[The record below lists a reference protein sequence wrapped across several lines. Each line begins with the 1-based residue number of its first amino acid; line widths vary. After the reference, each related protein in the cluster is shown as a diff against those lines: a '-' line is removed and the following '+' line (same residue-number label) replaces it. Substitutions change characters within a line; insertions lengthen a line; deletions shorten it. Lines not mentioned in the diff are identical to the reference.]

1 MNKFIEYLCKLFFLV
16 VFFRST
22 FPSDE
27 IYDATHAKYSD
38 FKTYDSKRG
47 NKTMNVKCSRTI
59 GITCIHSNSE
69 ICLYFPIF
77 ILSKIRYLCRFYRFF
92 CKVRIGKIEKFRVGM
107 KSKYSH
113 IVLFLRL
120 FSLIWLRSRGH
131 LQERFWC
138 RWWIRSENWRLGFW
152 RCRFV

>member
-1 MNKFIEYLCKLFFLV
+1 MNKFIEYLCKLFILV

-92 CKVRIGKIEKFRVGM
+92 CKVRIGKNRKISGGDEIQILAHRPFFEA
-107 KSKYSH
+107 
-113 IVLFLRL
+113 IFA
-120 FSLIWLRSRGH
+120 H
-131 LQERFWC
+131 LATESWPFTRT
-138 RWWIRSENWRLGFW
+138 ILMPLVDSI
-152 RCRFV
+152 